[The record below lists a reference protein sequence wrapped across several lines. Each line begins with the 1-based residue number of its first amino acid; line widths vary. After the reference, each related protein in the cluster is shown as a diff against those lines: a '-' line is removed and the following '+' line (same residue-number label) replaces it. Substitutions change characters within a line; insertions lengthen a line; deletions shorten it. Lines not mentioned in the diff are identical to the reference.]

1 MTADTTLTRAV
12 RAAGLAELV
21 WRRPGEPPGALGVVP
36 LLLGERPAVALPW
49 AQAAAARSVA
59 AADAAALVLSDPR
72 LTGPGWEPLA
82 LSGRCTL
89 VEDGDGRLF
98 TDELLPQELRKH
110 PPSRALA
117 DSAMLRREHWWYL
130 PRLVLVFED
139 VRVVPAR
146 RRDGPADAVLAVDD
160 GGLHA
165 GTVRVGEWGADPL
178 VLDGAPAATGPAT
191 LVGQEVSV
199 PDAERWTVHVTTGR
213 LADGRLADVTSA
225 ATRELEPT
233 PGLLARVRRQRALH
247 RACLAALRDAGHA

>member
-1 MTADTTLTRAV
+1 MH
-12 RAAGLAELV
+12 AAGLGELL
-21 WRRPGEPPGALGVVP
+21 WRVPGGPPGALGVVP
-36 LLLGERPAVALPW
+36 LLLGGRPAVALPW
-49 AQAAAARSVA
+49 AQVAAARSVA

-72 LTGPGWEPLA
+72 LTGAGWEPLV
-82 LSGRCTL
+82 LSGRFTL

-117 DSAMLRREHWWYL
+117 DSVMLRREHWWYL
-130 PRLVLVFED
+130 PRLVLVLEGP
-139 VRVVPAR
+139 RVAPTG

-160 GGLHA
+160 GGLHV
-165 GTVRVGEWGADPL
+165 GTVRVGEWDADPL
-178 VLDGAPAATGPAT
+178 PLRGAPDRSGPAA

-213 LADGRLADVTSA
+213 LAGGRLSDVTPA
-225 ATRELEPT
+225 AGRELEPT

-247 RACLAALRDAGHA
+247 RACVAALRDAGHG